1 VEGQDREAATTQG
14 AMIGGFVLG
23 LLGVFL
29 LLSFQFRSYVEPI
42 VVMLVIPFA
51 FIGAVAGHLLLGL
64 DFTMPSMLGF
74 VALAGVVVNNSIL
87 LVQFIK
93 TSHKPGDR
101 VEDIAPLGARARFR
115 AMLLT
120 TMTTIVGLLPLLL
133 ETSLQA
139 QVLIP
144 LVTSLAFGLIA
155 ASLISLFVVPA
166 VYTIF
171 DDFGISTLAR
181 ERREIEARSA
191 APAE

>member
-1 VEGQDREAATTQG
+1 
-14 AMIGGFVLG
+14 
-23 LLGVFL
+23 
-29 LLSFQFRSYVEPI
+29 
-42 VVMLVIPFA
+42 
-51 FIGAVAGHLLLGL
+51 
-64 DFTMPSMLGF
+64 
-74 VALAGVVVNNSIL
+74 
-87 LVQFIK
+87 
-93 TSHKPGDR
+93 